1 MAREGDGAVLQPD
14 ALAPGPG
21 REAIDAA
28 ELKVVPRR
36 RWGRWIAA
44 AVIAIV
50 LASLARS
57 AAANDRFQWDVV
69 GDYLFSSRILDG
81 LVVTLQLTVIAM
93 VLGIILGVVFAVMRQ
108 SPNPLIRGT
117 AWTYIWFF
125 RGTPLLV
132 QLLFW
137 SFIAA
142 VYPVITLGIPFTG
155 VVLIEGDANVLITPF
170 LAAVLGLSLN
180 EGAYMAEIVR
190 GGLLAVPHGQ
200 VEAAQSI
207 GMTRLGA
214 MRRIVLPQAMRVI
227 IPPTGNETITMLKN
241 TALVSVIAYAELL
254 YAAQLIYAQ
263 SFEQIPLLIVV
274 SIWYLVVTSILS
286 VGQHYLERRYSRGVA
301 GHTQGPTI
309 GRRLLTNLT
318 RTRPHLDRERQ
329 G

>member
-1 MAREGDGAVLQPD
+1 MAREGDAVLQPD
-14 ALAPGPG
+14 ATAAVPG
-21 REAIDAA
+21 RDTIDAA
-28 ELKVVPRR
+28 DLKIVPRR
-36 RWGRWIAA
+36 HWGRWIAA
-44 AVIAIV
+44 ALVAIV
-50 LASLARS
+50 LASLVRS

-69 GDYLFSSRILDG
+69 GEYLFSSRILDG
-81 LVVTLQLTVIAM
+81 LVVTLQLTIIAM
-93 VLGIILGVVFAVMRQ
+93 VLGIVLGVVFAVMRQ
-108 SPNPLIRGT
+108 SANPLIRGT
-117 AWTYIWFF
+117 AWAYIWFF

-142 VYPVITLGIPFTG
+142 VYPEITIGIPFTG
-155 VVLIEGDANVLITPF
+155 IVLLEGDANVLITPF

-200 VEAAQSI
+200 IEAAQSI

-241 TALVSVIAYAELL
+241 TALVSVIAYADLL

-263 SFEQIPLLIVV
+263 SFQQIPLLLVV
-274 SIWYLVVTSILS
+274 SIWYLIVTSVLS
-286 VGQHYLERRYSRGVA
+286 VGQHYVERRYSRGVA
-301 GHTQGPTI
+301 GHGHGPGI
-309 GRRLLTNLT
+309 GRRLVANLT
-318 RTRPHLDRERQ
+318 RSRPHLE